1 MTIED
6 RKTELDLQARP
17 PVARTATDV
26 RKKIA
31 DARARGQTI
40 GLVPTMGALHAGHLS
55 LIEHARRRD
64 AFIVVSIYVNP
75 TQFAPH
81 EDLSS
86 YPRPFADDHR
96 QCADAGVDLVFAPTD
111 EIMYPPGDETRVQP
125 GALAIGLCGP
135 HRPGHFEGV
144 CTVVARLFN
153 LVAPDFACFG
163 QKDAQQALII
173 KRMVTDL
180 QYPIEIVECP
190 TLREPDGL
198 ALSSRNAYLSNEERM
213 RALCLYRALSA
224 GRESLLKGDAAERA
238 ATIMHETIAQSS
250 PPDAIDY
257 LVAVEA
263 TNLQAVTEATR
274 RVLLA
279 GAIRIGKTRL
289 IDNLLVD
296 LPPLRT

>member
-1 MTIED
+1 MKIT
-6 RKTELDLQARP
+6 KQTTKLDLQARP
-17 PVARTATDV
+17 PVARTAAEV

-31 DARARGQTI
+31 EAHARGQTI
-40 GLVPTMGALHAGHLS
+40 GFVPTMGALHAGHLS

-86 YPRPFADDHR
+86 YPRPFAEDHR
-96 QCADAGVDLVFAPTD
+96 KCADASVDLVFAPDTD
-111 EIMYPPGDETRVQP
+111 TMYPLGDETRVQP
-125 GALAIGLCGP
+125 GALAAGLCGP

-173 KRMVTDL
+173 QRMVTDL
-180 QYPIEIVECP
+180 QYPIEIVVCP

-198 ALSSRNAYLSNEERM
+198 ALSSRNTYLNTDERAQ
-213 RALCLYRALSA
+213 ALCLYNALSL
-224 GRESLLKGDAAERA
+224 GRATLLQGGAAAHAAAMMTDAIATSLTA
-238 ATIMHETIAQSS
+238 
-250 PPDAIDY
+250 DAIDY
-257 LVAVEA
+257 LVAVDA
-263 TNLQAVTEATR
+263 TNLQAVTATTR

-289 IDNLLVD
+289 IDNLVVD
-296 LPPLRT
+296 LPPQGT